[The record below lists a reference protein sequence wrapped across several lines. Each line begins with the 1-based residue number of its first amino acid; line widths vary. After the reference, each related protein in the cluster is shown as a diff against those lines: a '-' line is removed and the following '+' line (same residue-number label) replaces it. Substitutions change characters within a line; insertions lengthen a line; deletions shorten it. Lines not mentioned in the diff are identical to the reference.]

1 MKGFS
6 VGSRTRRWVI
16 PAIGCFVTLW
26 VCDAQSTLPVEPDTA
41 TVKTV
46 PVSVRATLAAAC
58 DANLITAQLAGGQR
72 VVSVRNRDK
81 TTFRHIVTIGLQD
94 GDVVERVNGVP
105 PKNAAVLSGAIR
117 GLTPGQDLTL
127 VVSNGGKRRTS
138 VLRAE
143 GPVPVES
150 APSDNDDVIVIDEK
164 AIEKEWED
172 QDPWMLLVMAAPRMA
187 YDANGVV
194 IGVTSGAL
202 SNIPL
207 AANLGLR
214 SGDIIQSVN
223 GYAITSEQAIFD
235 VINAL
240 EGERH
245 YTAKL
250 LRNGKPLTL
259 RYRVE

>member
-1 MKGFS
+1 M
-6 VGSRTRRWVI
+6 
-16 PAIGCFVTLW
+16 
-26 VCDAQSTLPVEPDTA
+26 
-41 TVKTV
+41 VKTV
-46 PVSVRATLAAAC
+46 PVSERATFAAAC

-72 VVSVRNRDK
+72 VVSVRNKDK
-81 TTFRHIVTIGLQD
+81 ASYRHIEKIGLQH
-94 GDVVERVNGVP
+94 GDVVERVNGAP
-105 PKNAAVLSGAIR
+105 PRNAAVLSGAIR

-127 VVSNGGKRRTS
+127 VVSNGGKQRTS

-143 GPVPVES
+143 GPVPADS
-150 APSDNDDVIVIDEK
+150 ASSDSGNDIIVIDEK
-164 AIEKEWED
+164 ALEKEWED

-194 IGVTSGAL
+194 IGVTSGAF

-207 AANLGLR
+207 AARLGLR
-214 SGDIIQSVN
+214 NGDIIQSVN